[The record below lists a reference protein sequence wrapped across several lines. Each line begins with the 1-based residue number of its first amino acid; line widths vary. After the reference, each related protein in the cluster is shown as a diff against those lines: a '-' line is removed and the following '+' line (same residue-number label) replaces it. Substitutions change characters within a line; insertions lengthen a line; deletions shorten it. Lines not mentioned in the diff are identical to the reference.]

1 MLDRECLFEEIGY
14 LVRPLTKKLKRI
26 KQSVDYHAVKLDRY
40 FINLRKQPTC
50 QIVYPYLDQ
59 ATVKKIDK
67 FSYPKISRNR
77 KLKTKTETL
86 KP

>member
-1 MLDRECLFEEIGY
+1 MLY
-14 LVRPLTKKLKRI
+14 S
-26 KQSVDYHAVKLDRY
+26 QSVDYHAVKLAGY

-67 FSYPKISRNR
+67 FSYFKISRNR
-77 KLKTKTETL
+77 KLKTKIEPL
-86 KP
+86 KL